1 MSRIPDK
8 VKDEILEKAGENIVQ
23 LIGEHVNLLKAGSAY
38 KACCPFHSEKT
49 PSFSVNPA
57 RGTWH
62 CFGQCSEGGNVA
74 TFFMKLK
81 GIRFPEALEYL
92 ASRIGVI
99 IPNGESKEDKERKAM
114 LHALAKAQTFFRHC
128 LTENRNGARAYV
140 DSRLTPAEVENYG
153 VGYAPKGGRVLVEY
167 LDKEGVP
174 LWTAEKAGLIRKE
187 ENEPYRDHFWGRVIF
202 PIRDEKGRVIAF
214 AGRLTDP
221 NKTTLKYVNSPET
234 PLYKKTATL
243 FGFDKAIEAIRKT
256 GEAYVVEGYTDAITM
271 QSAGIL
277 NTVAT
282 CGTSFTKDHAVLLK
296 RHCKRCNFIFDG
308 DAAGKKALQKAIL
321 LALKEELA
329 VTACLLPED
338 QDPDS
343 FFRKGGSFNGIRSMS
358 GLDYLRKTMK
368 ESGIEMS
375 LTHQKLHRLE
385 RLEQGLFYM
394 AEQIPDVRKVLAK
407 RGRLEE
413 LFDPELLPAIQE
425 VICNPATPRLTPAA
439 QRMLETLARIEAAL
453 VIGSAAEPDIRNAML
468 KDVREALQEA
478 GWKKPD

>member
-1 MSRIPDK
+1 MSRISDRTR
-8 VKDEILEKAGENIVQ
+8 DEILEKAGHNIVQ

-62 CFGQCSEGGNVA
+62 CFGECGGGGNAA

-92 ASRIGVI
+92 AGRVGVI

-140 DSRLTPAEVENYG
+140 DSRLTPAEVEDYG

-167 LDKEGVP
+167 FDKEGVP
-174 LWTAEKAGLIRKE
+174 LWAAEKAGLIKKG
-187 ENEPYRDHFWGRVIF
+187 ENEPYKDYFWGRVMF
-202 PIRDEKGRVIAF
+202 PIRDEKGKVVAF
-214 AGRLTDP
+214 AGRTTDS
-221 NKTTLKYVNSPET
+221 KVKDLKYINLAET
-234 PLYKKTATL
+234 PLYKKKATL
-243 FGFDKAIEAIRKT
+243 FGLDKAIEAIRES
-256 GEAYVVEGYTDAITM
+256 GEANVVEGYTDAIAM
-271 QSAGIL
+271 HSAGVL

-282 CGTSFTKDHAVLLK
+282 CGTAFTKEHAAFLK
-296 RHCKRCNFIFDG
+296 RHCTRCNFIFDG
-308 DAAGKKALQKAIL
+308 DAAGKKALQKATL

-329 VTACLLPED
+329 VTACILPED

-343 FFRKGGSFNGIRSMS
+343 YFRKGGYFNEIRKIT
-358 GLDYLRKTMK
+358 GLDYLK
-368 ESGIEMS
+368 ESGTEMS
-375 LTHQKLHRLE
+375 PLHQRLHRYE
-385 RLEQGLFYM
+385 RLEQGFFYM
-394 AEQIPDVRKVLAK
+394 AEQIPEVRKILAK

-413 LFDPELLPAIQE
+413 LFNPELLPAIQE
-425 VICNPATPRLTPAA
+425 VIYTSATPRLAPAA
-439 QRMLETLARIEAAL
+439 QRMLETLVRVEASL

-468 KDVREALQEA
+468 KDVREALEEA
-478 GWKKPD
+478 GWKKPS

>member
-1 MSRIPDK
+1 MSRISDRT
-8 VKDEILEKAGENIVQ
+8 KDEILEKAGHNIVQ

-62 CFGQCSEGGNVA
+62 CFGECGGGGNAA

-92 ASRIGVI
+92 AGRVGVI

-140 DSRLTPAEVENYG
+140 DSRLTPAEVEDYG

-167 LDKEGVP
+167 FDKEGVP
-174 LWTAEKAGLIRKE
+174 LWAAEKAGLIKKG
-187 ENEPYRDHFWGRVIF
+187 ENEPYKDYFWGRVMF
-202 PIRDEKGRVIAF
+202 PIRDEKGKVVAF
-214 AGRLTDP
+214 AGRTTDP
-221 NKTTLKYVNSPET
+221 KVKDLKYINLAET
-234 PLYKKTATL
+234 PLYKKKATL
-243 FGFDKAIEAIRKT
+243 FGLDKAIEAIRKS
-256 GEAYVVEGYTDAITM
+256 GEANVVEGYTDAIAM
-271 QSAGIL
+271 HSAGVL

-282 CGTSFTKDHAVLLK
+282 CGTAFTKEHAAFLK
-296 RHCKRCNFIFDG
+296 RHCTRCNFIFDG
-308 DAAGKKALQKAIL
+308 DAAGKKALQKATL

-329 VTACLLPED
+329 VTACILPED

-343 FFRKGGSFNGIRSMS
+343 FFRKGGSFNEIRKIT
-358 GLDYLRKTMK
+358 GLDYLK
-368 ESGIEMS
+368 ESGTEMS
-375 LTHQKLHRLE
+375 PLHQRLHRYE
-385 RLEQGLFYM
+385 RLEQGFFYM
-394 AEQIPDVRKVLAK
+394 AEQIPEVRKMLAK

-413 LFDPELLPAIQE
+413 LFNPELLPAIQE
-425 VICNPATPRLTPAA
+425 VIYTSATPRLAPAA
-439 QRMLETLARIEAAL
+439 QRMLETLVRVEASL

-468 KDVREALQEA
+468 KDVREALEEA
-478 GWKKPD
+478 GWKKPS